1 MKPSVLPAVLLNNL
15 NYDVQEQG
23 DQNEVSKSVVDKIA
37 AQANTTR
44 KWVFKTDEYGE
55 IKLNNSY
62 KVSGDNLYYNGDLPT
77 MPVGTVVIHEIAA
90 PTGYLNDNESVYWV
104 RSITG
109 NNSGT
114 NTVETYNAPT

>member
-1 MKPSVLPAVLLNNL
+1 M
-15 NYDVQEQG
+15 
-23 DQNEVSKSVVDKIA
+23 
-37 AQANTTR
+37 
-44 KWVFKTDEYGE
+44 FKTDEKGE
-55 IKLNNSY
+55 VKLLDSY
-62 KVSGDNLYYNGDLPT
+62 KVSGSDLYKHNGYAT

>member
-1 MKPSVLPAVLLNNL
+1 M
-15 NYDVQEQG
+15 
-23 DQNEVSKSVVDKIA
+23 
-37 AQANTTR
+37 
-44 KWVFKTDEYGE
+44 FKTDEYGE

-90 PTGYLNDNESVYWV
+90 PTGYLNDNANVYWV